1 MCICIY
7 MHMYVYIHI
16 HIHIYIPILYVF
28 SMIDH
33 LLRIFMLLYT
43 IKAIGSKSMRIL
55 RENCHYKA
63 FPWEH
68 IISRH

>member
-7 MHMYVYIHI
+7 ICTHI
-16 HIHIYIPILYVF
+16 CIPILYMF
-28 SMIDH
+28 SMIDN
-33 LLRIFMLLYT
+33 LLGIFMLLYT

-68 IISRH
+68 KISRHWEAKTST